1 MTAVIASHPAQGQT
15 AADLVTIHSIRAAAT
30 RIAPYAIRTPLIE
43 SPRLNDWLGFRLLV
57 KAECLQHTG
66 SFKLRGALN
75 TVMSFDDSVT
85 DIVAYSSGNHAQAV
99 ARAASLRGMRAVIV
113 MPEDAPAMKIDGTK
127 SYGAEVVTY
136 DRYHESRE
144 EIGGAIANER
154 GAELIA
160 PFEDVRVMCGQG
172 TIGLEIAEQ
181 CAEMNIQ
188 PDHVIS
194 CCGGGGLIA
203 GVSRATRALLP
214 DAKIWAAEPAD
225 FDDTIRSLASGKIE
239 RVDPAHRSI
248 CDAVVTPAPGEM
260 TFSINRMTLS
270 GGFGV
275 SDDLV
280 LRAMATAFKHLK
292 IVVEPGG
299 AVALAA
305 ALDGRLPAG
314 TNCAVAV
321 VSGGNVDAEMFSS
334 ALAAGPLV

>member
-1 MTAVIASHPAQGQT
+1 MTAAIASRPAPGQT
-15 AADLVTIHSIRAAAT
+15 AADLVTIDNIRAAAA

-75 TVMSFDDSVT
+75 TIMSLDDSVT
-85 DIVAYSSGNHAQAV
+85 DVVAYSSGNHAQAV

-113 MPEDAPAMKIDGTK
+113 MPEDAPAMKIEGTK

-136 DRYHESRE
+136 DRYNESRE
-144 EIGGAIANER
+144 EIGGTIAKER
-154 GAELIA
+154 DADLIA

-203 GVSRATRALLP
+203 GVSVATRALLP
-214 DAKIWAAEPAD
+214 NAKIWAAEPAD
-225 FDDTIRSLASGKIE
+225 FDDTIRSLASGQIE
-239 RVDPAHRSI
+239 RVDPSHRSI

-260 TFSINRMTLS
+260 TFSINRTTLS

-280 LRAMATAFKHLK
+280 LRVMATAFKHLK

-305 ALDGRLPAG
+305 ALDGRLPTG

-321 VSGGNVDAEMFSS
+321 VSGGNVDEEMFSR

>member
-1 MTAVIASHPAQGQT
+1 MTAITASHPAPGQT
-15 AADLVTIHSIRAAAT
+15 ASDLVTIDSIQAAAK
-30 RIAPYAIRTPLIE
+30 RIAPYAVRTPMLE

-75 TVMSFDDSVT
+75 TVMSFDENVT
-85 DIVAYSSGNHAQAV
+85 DVVAYSSGNHAQAV

-113 MPEDAPAMKIDGTK
+113 MPEDAPVMKIEGTK

-136 DRYHESRE
+136 DRYNESRE
-144 EIGGAIANER
+144 EIGGAIAQER
-154 GAELIA
+154 GAQLIA

-172 TIGLEIAEQ
+172 TIGLEISDQ
-181 CAEMNIQ
+181 CAEMAAR

-203 GVSRATRALLP
+203 GVSVATRALLP
-214 DAKIWAAEPAD
+214 SAKIWAAEPVD
-225 FDDTIRSLASGKIE
+225 FDDTIRSLASGQIE
-239 RVDPAHRSI
+239 QVDPSHRSI

-260 TFSINRMTLS
+260 TFSINRTTLS
-270 GGFGV
+270 GGFEV

-305 ALDGRLPAG
+305 ALDGRLPTDTG
-314 TNCAVAV
+314 CAVAV
-321 VSGGNVDAEMFSS
+321 VSGGNVDAEMFAR
-334 ALAAGPLV
+334 ALAFGPLV